1 MKKKIKVILAVA
13 LVMSSV
19 CVSFAS
25 MQFSDIEITNWAY
38 QYVNKLVEK
47 GGIKGYPDGTFKPQN
62 TMTAAEFVKTI
73 VALIDGEKEPL
84 ENDKHWAS
92 GYMNVAVNVLQ
103 IVPEGMF
110 ERSDW
115 NKPITRQKMGVIMEK
130 TAQLFYEE
138 QTVTDEAK
146 LKSIQA
152 SIKDYDSICKY
163 CKNYIV
169 QAVARGLI
177 NGYSDGTFKPE
188 KTATRAEA
196 ATMIVRLIEPA
207 YRTTEVKTD
216 VVKEGTNLTDILPAD
231 VVNKADGDFMTK
243 YVVLKNG
250 DKFHLKYLYSNDKN
264 FYVEYKFYGNVWT
277 LDKNKQIID
286 VSDPTN
292 DWGTLLT
299 QAFNGNLKDTAYF
312 IFEDAHEWTAYLVPN
327 TLTE

>member
-1 MKKKIKVILAVA
+1 MKKKITVILAVA

-25 MQFSDIEITNWAY
+25 TQFSDIKTTNWAY
-38 QYVNKLVEK
+38 QYVNNLVEK
-47 GGIKGYPDGTFKPQN
+47 GSVKGYLDGTFKPQN
-62 TMTAAEFVKTI
+62 TMTVAEFVKTI
-73 VALIDGEKEPL
+73 IALVDGEKESL

-92 GYMNVAVNVLQ
+92 GYMFTAETVLQ

-115 NKPITRQKMGVIMEK
+115 NKPITRQKMGVILER
-130 TAQLFYEE
+130 TAQTFYEE
-138 QTVTDEAK
+138 QTVIDEAK

-152 SIKDYDSICKY
+152 GIKDYDSICKY
-163 CKNYIV
+163 CKDYIV

-196 ATMIVRLIEPA
+196 TTMIARLIEPA
-207 YRTTEVKTD
+207 YRTIEVKAD
-216 VVKEGTNLTDILPAD
+216 IVKEGKNLTDILPAD
-231 VVNKADGDFMTK
+231 VVNKVDGDFITK
-243 YVVLKNG
+243 YVVLENG

-264 FYVEYKFYGNVWT
+264 FYVEYKIYGNVWT

-286 VSDPTN
+286 VSSPTN

-299 QAFNGNLKDTAYF
+299 QAFNGKLKDTSYF
-312 IFEDAHEWTAYLVPN
+312 LFEDAKEWTAYLVPN